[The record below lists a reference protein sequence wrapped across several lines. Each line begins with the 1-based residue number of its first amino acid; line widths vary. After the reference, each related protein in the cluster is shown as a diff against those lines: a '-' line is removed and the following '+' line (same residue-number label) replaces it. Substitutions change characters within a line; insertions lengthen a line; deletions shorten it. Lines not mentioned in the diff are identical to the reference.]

1 MGKEK
6 GNPARLYDYVRH
18 MEEPTQ
24 RTTPVSPGGRL
35 HAPYC
40 FGVIGSAV
48 YLNSCL
54 VHGQVHM
61 CTEED
66 VARNP
71 ERRAIST
78 RYWNPPNLQVNIV
91 MSPEEPYVP
100 PLRRL
105 TYDAVFYSLLTLMI
119 SFLFTLFL
127 STSLYVC
134 TCVPSPL
141 MITA

>member
-40 FGVIGSAV
+40 FGAIGSAV

-61 CTEED
+61 CTEEA

-71 ERRAIST
+71 ERRAFST
-78 RYWNPPNLQVNIV
+78 RYWNTQNLQVNIV
-91 MSPEEPYVP
+91 MSPVEPYVP
-100 PLRRL
+100 PWRRL
-105 TYDAVFYSLLTLMI
+105 TKETEKNTQQTLMK

-127 STSLYVC
+127 STSLY
-134 TCVPSPL
+134 
-141 MITA
+141 